1 MNRSNVALRSPP
13 VIPLV
18 TTRPLILLSLT
29 HAFHSID
36 INDPKPSVP
45 CAAGGRDRVARNEAV
60 SLGRVCL
67 NQCRRPGR
75 RLESGS
81 RIRPLG
87 PDSLVPLFDEYTAGG
102 KLLLCKK
109 SGGHDGSQFEA
120 ERVLCGSCVESDLRI
135 EEAGRREAQGGRML
149 FSKDSGE
156 SGYFGKALLKRD
168 PLVDRTLFLRAE

>member
-1 MNRSNVALRSPP
+1 M
-13 VIPLV
+13 
-18 TTRPLILLSLT
+18 
-29 HAFHSID
+29 
-36 INDPKPSVP
+36 
-45 CAAGGRDRVARNEAV
+45 

-67 NQCRRPGR
+67 NQRRHPGR
-75 RLESGS
+75 QLESDG

-87 PDSLVPLFDEYTAGG
+87 PNSLVPLFDEYTAGG

-109 SGGHDGSQFEA
+109 SGGRDGSQFEA
-120 ERVLCGSCVESDLRI
+120 GRLLCGSCVESDLRI
-135 EEAGRREAQGGRML
+135 EEAGRREAQGGRVL